1 MSTRQ
6 PNFMQTM
13 MYGGPPAPIET
24 VPLVPVQPT
33 DDSGLLPWDDYK
45 VNGPKGPA
53 VSGVAYTPPIAAEPR
68 KLRCVAHIDGALGEL
83 RLKVYLDGV
92 LLYEAGAKTTTVSVE
107 TTV

>member
-1 MSTRQ
+1 MPT
-6 PNFMQTM
+6 
-13 MYGGPPAPIET
+13 ET

-45 VNGPKGPA
+45 VNGPAAGT
-53 VSGVAYTPPIAAEPR
+53 AYTPPVAVEPR

-92 LLYEAGAKTTTVSVE
+92 LLYEAGAKATTVSVE